1 MCNLYL
7 NYQQSSI
14 NLNATTSSI
23 VFTKT
28 IYNFNILFILPSYTN
43 RDWHWMYMT
52 LHISILQLVGTYP
65 LCFMMDNKAIYNI
78 CCKNLDVERP
88 SYTNLNRLIYQ
99 ANSSVTSYLRFEG
112 SLNVDLTK
120 LQTNLVPYPVSI
132 SLL

>member
-23 VFTKT
+23 VFTIT

-43 RDWHWMYMT
+43 CDWHWMYTT
-52 LHISILQLVGTYP
+52 LHMSILQLFGTYP
-65 LCFMMDNKAIYNI
+65 FCFMMDNKAIYNI

-88 SYTNLNRLIYQ
+88 SYTNCLISQ
-99 ANSSVTSYLRFEG
+99 ANSSVTSYLPFDG

>member
-1 MCNLYL
+1 MLAL
-7 NYQQSSI
+7 
-14 NLNATTSSI
+14 A
-23 VFTKT
+23 
-28 IYNFNILFILPSYTN
+28 
-43 RDWHWMYMT
+43 

-88 SYTNLNRLIYQ
+88 SYTNLNRLISQ

-112 SLNVDLTK
+112 SLNVDLTM